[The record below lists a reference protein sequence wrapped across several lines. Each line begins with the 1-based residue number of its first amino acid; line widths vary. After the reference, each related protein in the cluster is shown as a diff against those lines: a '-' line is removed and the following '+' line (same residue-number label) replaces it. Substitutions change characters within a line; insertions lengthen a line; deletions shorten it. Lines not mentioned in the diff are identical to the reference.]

1 MNRLAAETSPYLRQ
15 HRDNPVDWY
24 AWGPEAFEQAR
35 RIDRPVLLSI
45 GYSACH
51 WCHVMAH
58 ECFEDPEVAAAMNEG
73 FVNVKVDREERPDVD
88 AVYMDAVQ
96 AMTGRGGW
104 PMTVFLTPAGE
115 PFYGGTYFPKPQF
128 LELLA
133 AIDDVWVNQPAD
145 VAHNVTGM
153 LEAITR
159 SARLL
164 PAAEPAGID
173 ALHRLFQQLGETYDN
188 DWGGFGTAPKFP
200 MTMALDLILRNHLDT
215 GNPEAG
221 LAVANTL
228 VAMASGG
235 IYDHLGGGFARY
247 SVDEKWLVPHFEKM
261 LYDQAMFARV
271 YTHAARTFTDP
282 HLRAVFEQVASETIN
297 YALTVLGQPG
307 GGFSSAE
314 DADSLDATGH
324 SEEGAFYTWTVAE
337 MTDALDGTDLTTI
350 HEVLDYYEL
359 THPANVDGNF
369 EGRTIPARLY
379 HRTDLLRPPAI
390 EAARVRLFAA
400 RSQRPRPGLDDKVLT
415 EWNALMLATLAE
427 AASLFGRADWLAAAE
442 TNGEFLWTE
451 LRTPDGRWRRSWQV
465 DGEPQAR
472 HSALAADH
480 AALVD
485 AFTRLAE
492 ATGEARWIHRAC
504 DVADTMLD
512 HFWDTDNGGL
522 FTTADDAEQLV
533 VRQKDLLDN
542 ATPSANSMAIVALD
556 RLAALTGEMRYRNL
570 AEQIL
575 LLIGGLM
582 DNTPSGFTYAF
593 WAVQSRLH
601 GSTEV
606 AVVGDRPDLVAA
618 VFEQWRPGA
627 VLAWGEPYPSPLW
640 EGRRDGFAYVC
651 RDFTCQQP
659 AATADELRAQLEL
672 TEPDAPTG

>member
-15 HRDNPVDWY
+15 HRNNPVDWY

-35 RIDRPVLLSI
+35 RIDRPILLSI

-128 LELLA
+128 LQLLA

-145 VAHNVTGM
+145 VTHNVTGM

-173 ALHRLFQQLGETYDN
+173 ALHRLFQQLGETYDTE
-188 DWGGFGTAPKFP
+188 WGGFGTAPKFP

-215 GNPEAG
+215 GNPDAG

-261 LYDQAMFARV
+261 LYDQALFARV

-297 YALTVLGQPG
+297 YVLTVLGQPG

-314 DADSLDATGH
+314 DADSLDAAGH
-324 SEEGAFYTWTVAE
+324 SEEGAFYTWTAAE
-337 MTDALDGTDLTTI
+337 MMDALEGTDLTTI

-369 EGRTIPARLY
+369 EGRIIPARLY
-379 HRTDLLRPPAI
+379 HRADLLRPPAI
-390 EAARVRLFAA
+390 EAARAMLFAA

-442 TNGEFLWTE
+442 ANGEFLWTE
-451 LRTPDGRWRRSWQV
+451 LRTPDGRWRRSWQT

-542 ATPSANSMAIVALD
+542 ATPSANSMAVVALD
-556 RLAALTGEMRYRNL
+556 RLAALTGEQRYSNL

-582 DNTPSGFTYAF
+582 TNTPSGFTYAF
-593 WAVQSRLH
+593 SAVQSRLD

-627 VLAWGEPYPSPLW
+627 VLAWGEPYSSPLW
-640 EGRRDGFAYVC
+640 EGRRDGLAYVC

-659 AATADELRAQLEL
+659 ATTAEELRAQLEL